1 MKKKKKRMLSIAG
14 MCCCGFLAAV
24 TVVSGTS
31 AYLTDHEEIVN
42 VINMGHNE
50 IIPPEVFPPIPTPVP
65 PSGSIVKKVQAK
77 NTGDVPCYVRA
88 YVICSEP
95 IKAITGLDT
104 TNWVKGND
112 GYYYYKKV
120 VPVGGTTTYLFT
132 GLTVA
137 DGYEEEQLEVTVYEE
152 SVQTSDGT
160 NEYSN
165 YQEAWKRFG
174 GGGQ

>member
-1 MKKKKKRMLSIAG
+1 MLSIAG

-24 TVVSGTS
+24 TAVSGTS
-31 AYLTDHEEIVN
+31 AYLTDHDEVVN
-42 VINMGHNE
+42 VITMGKNE
-50 IIPPEVFPPIPTPVP
+50 IVPPEDFPTPTPVP
-65 PSGSIVKKVQAK
+65 SNGSVVKKVQAK
-77 NTGDVPCYVRA
+77 NTGNVDCYVRA

-95 IKAITGLDT
+95 VKEITGLDT

-120 VPVGGTTTYLFT
+120 VPVGGTTSYLFT

-137 DGYEEEQLEVTVYEE
+137 DGYEKDQLEVTVYEE
-152 SVQTSDGT
+152 SVQTTDGT
-160 NEYSN
+160 KEYSN
-165 YQEAWKRFG
+165 YQDAWKRFG

>member
-24 TVVSGTS
+24 TAVSGTS

-77 NTGDVPCYVRA
+77 NTGDVAER
-88 YVICSEP
+88 IS
-95 IKAITGLDT
+95 G
-104 TNWVKGND
+104 
-112 GYYYYKKV
+112 
-120 VPVGGTTTYLFT
+120 FR
-132 GLTVA
+132 
-137 DGYEEEQLEVTVYEE
+137 GYE
-152 SVQTSDGT
+152 
-160 NEYSN
+160 
-165 YQEAWKRFG
+165 R
-174 GGGQ
+174 